1 MDLFFRQWWY
11 DPRFKHN
18 SSTPFTMAADPT
30 EMFWTPDTYFFNVK
44 KIKYHF
50 VTRENMRVMIY
61 STGKI
66 YFSARWVR
74 KCKAV
79 QCNKLVI
86 AESNLHCFRNWKP
99 YRENLVLPVHLPA
112 RRDRQGR
119 TLEFLPFSPRAFFFC
134 PYYFKRIKN
143 GKGSCLEDLFFYL
156 IQRVFF
162 LLL

>member
-44 KIKYHF
+44 KVKYHY

-66 YFSARWVR
+66 YFSAR
-74 KCKAV
+74 
-79 QCNKLVI
+79 
-86 AESNLHCFRNWKP
+86 
-99 YRENLVLPVHLPA
+99 
-112 RRDRQGR
+112 
-119 TLEFLPFSPRAFFFC
+119 
-134 PYYFKRIKN
+134 
-143 GKGSCLEDLFFYL
+143 
-156 IQRVFF
+156 
-162 LLL
+162 